1 MSEQISSHAQAADAG
16 DDNGAA
22 TGHALTPLRVYF
34 GVFGALLALTGV
46 TVGVSYADLGPGALY
61 LALFVALIK
70 AGFVV
75 GYFMHLKTDARFHQL
90 VFFAS
95 GAFLL
100 FMFGLTFIDL
110 VSRSAIVAEQGSLV
124 LAEERQQVELEL
136 ELRQRIAAAKAA
148 AARGPSS
155 APALT
160 PARDGGT
167 RDGGLPSGDGNA
179 DSSPPGAITTSAR
192 GPTASTQPAPTPAR

>member
-1 MSEQISSHAQAADAG
+1 MSEQISGHAQAADAG
-16 DDNGAA
+16 DTDGAA

-46 TVGVSYADLGPGALY
+46 TVGISYADLGPGALY

-75 GYFMHLKTDARFHQL
+75 GYFMHLKQDARFHQL

-95 GAFLL
+95 GAFLI
-100 FMFGLTFIDL
+100 FMFAFTFIDL

-148 AARGPSS
+148 VAAGGKAS
-155 APALT
+155 LT
-160 PARDGGT
+160 PSADRVAASRDGGPAAEPSAGDARMRPASDAARDASGVGT
-167 RDGGLPSGDGNA
+167 DGGRP
-179 DSSPPGAITTSAR
+179 R
-192 GPTASTQPAPTPAR
+192 